1 MTTADTIHPDQEI
14 EWLKRQLTWLLD
26 KEAIRKVKQQYCRYS
41 DNGRFDD
48 FEKLFTDDYHSEIN
62 GPPTGDGSAPQLLTF
77 PSREAWVSF
86 ARTQGALR
94 ARVDATAGT
103 EGPDKAATGFKG
115 ASGWNP
121 GAAHHMHGGE
131 IESTGPD
138 TARAIWPS
146 QFDGINGYYD
156 EEYRKVDGVW
166 KIARGHFF
174 AQARREYHETDYPYK
189 LEIGQAS
196 AE

>member
-115 ASGWNP
+115 ASGWNRRRRAPHAWRRDRVHRTRHRP
-121 GAAHHMHGGE
+121 GHLAVA
-131 IESTGPD
+131 
-138 TARAIWPS
+138 
-146 QFDGINGYYD
+146 
-156 EEYRKVDGVW
+156 V
-166 KIARGHFF
+166 
-174 AQARREYHETDYPYK
+174 RRHQR
-189 LEIGQAS
+189 LLR
-196 AE
+196 